1 MTAEDR
7 WEWPGDNTADVAL
20 GSLMGRARYTKT
32 GNATRGC
39 YCVSNLLIVK
49 SGGSADDAW
58 KIIQMRSLLTCLV
71 LVTAAFISGTTASW
85 WTRTRDKIEDAA
97 TTAAIVAGVG
107 ALGGK
112 RASDTDVIPESVMA
126 VLRETCPEVVVSQ
139 SVPWTEVLSFAF
151 WEADANQD
159 GQLNGAE
166 TEQFAQ
172 LVGTYALVLCLSQ
185 LKNKTKTLQLIS

>member
-1 MTAEDR
+1 MKYYSGTVYSCPAADR
-7 WEWPGDNTADVAL
+7 IFTVREIDV
-20 GSLMGRARYTKT
+20 SLTTSHLSRELRANYYAPRH
-32 GNATRGC
+32 A
-39 YCVSNLLIVK
+39 V
-49 SGGSADDAW
+49 
-58 KIIQMRSLLTCLV
+58 MRSLLTCLV

-126 VLRETCPEVVVSQ
+126 VLKETCPEVDVSQ

-151 WEADANQD
+151 WEAD
-159 GQLNGAE
+159 G
-166 TEQFAQ
+166 
-172 LVGTYALVLCLSQ
+172 VLDFCSEL
-185 LKNKTKTLQLIS
+185 